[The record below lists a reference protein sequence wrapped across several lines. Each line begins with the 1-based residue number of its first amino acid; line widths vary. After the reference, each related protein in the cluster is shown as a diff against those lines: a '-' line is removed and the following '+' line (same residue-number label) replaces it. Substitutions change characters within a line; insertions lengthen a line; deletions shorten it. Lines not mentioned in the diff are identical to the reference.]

1 MKKTFLMAALLSGV
15 VMAAGAVSAQPDQ
28 RERPDFATLDTNG
41 DGALTLEELQARGE
55 ARFAEMDTDGDG
67 ALSAEE
73 LIAQANAQAEDR
85 VARMIER
92 MDENGDGA
100 LQADEMKPRGDRG
113 ERNMDRMFDRMD
125 ADEDGVI
132 SAEEFAAAQEKM
144 AERGGRHDRGNG
156 RDHGRDHGRD
166 GN

>member
-1 MKKTFLMAALLSGV
+1 MKKTILMAALLSGV

-55 ARFAEMDTDGDG
+55 ARFAQADTDGDG

-73 LIAQANAQAEDR
+73 LTAQANAQTEDR

-100 LQADEMKPRGDRG
+100 LQADEMKPRGG
-113 ERNMDRMFDRMD
+113 GRNMDRMFDHMD
-125 ADEDGVI
+125 ADEDGVL

-144 AERGGRHDRGNG
+144 AELLQKP
-156 RDHGRDHGRD
+156 
-166 GN
+166 